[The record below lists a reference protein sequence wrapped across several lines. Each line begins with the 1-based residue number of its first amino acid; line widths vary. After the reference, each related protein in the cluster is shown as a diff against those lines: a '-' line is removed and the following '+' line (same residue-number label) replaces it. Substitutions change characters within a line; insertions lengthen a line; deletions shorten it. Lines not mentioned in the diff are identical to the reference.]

1 MLLRPV
7 FKRLFQGSESFV
19 FNSNVCFVAVSELEL
34 SELMIIYCDTFLFQF
49 KQKRKI
55 MLGYSQNAFEIN
67 VVEF

>member
-1 MLLRPV
+1 M
-7 FKRLFQGSESFV
+7 

-34 SELMIIYCDTFLFQF
+34 SDLMIIYCDTFLFQF